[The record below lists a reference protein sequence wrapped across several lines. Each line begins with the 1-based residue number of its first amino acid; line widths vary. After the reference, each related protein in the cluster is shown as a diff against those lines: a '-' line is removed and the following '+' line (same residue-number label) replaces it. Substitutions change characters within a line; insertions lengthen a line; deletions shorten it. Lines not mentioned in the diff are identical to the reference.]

1 MGKNRVRND
10 FNYTKK
16 TVKKRI
22 TIYDLR
28 ITNLKSKILNFKSQI
43 LSLFT
48 VYCLLLT
55 VFTGCAGHQIII
67 TKDPLRAEEHIKL
80 AQVYEAKGETE
91 LAVKEY
97 KTALEQD
104 KTNSMA
110 YFGLGN
116 ISFKKSEYGDAGDY
130 YKKAI
135 ENASAD
141 DPRNAMFYN
150 NLSCVY
156 IEANKD
162 LKEAAR
168 LVQRALLL
176 DAERAGIYQDT
187 LGVIYTKLKE
197 YEKAEEAFSSALQN
211 AHEDPIAL
219 RYIYQHLSE
228 LYRLQGN
235 KDKLHETTERLKEI
249 GK

>member
-1 MGKNRVRND
+1 MGKNRVRDNFD
-10 FNYTKK
+10 YTKGK
-16 TVKKRI
+16 MKQVDSRLQV
-22 TIYDLR
+22 YLVSGVWC
-28 ITNLKSKILNFKSQI
+28 LA
-43 LSLFT
+43 SLFS
-48 VYCLLLT
+48 
-55 VFTGCAGHQIII
+55 GCAGYQIII
-67 TKDPLRAEEHIKL
+67 TKDPLKADEHIKL
-80 AQVYEAKGETE
+80 AQIYEAKGEAE
-91 LAVKEY
+91 FAAEEY
-97 KTALEQD
+97 KKALAQD

-116 ISFKKSEYGDAGDY
+116 ISFKDGKYGDAGDY

-135 ENASAD
+135 ESTPAD
-141 DPRNAMFYN
+141 DQRNAIFYN
-150 NLSCVY
+150 NLSCAY

-162 LKEAAR
+162 LKEAER

-187 LGVIYTKLKE
+187 LGVIYIKLKE

-235 KDKLHETTERLKEI
+235 KDKLHEATERLKEI

>member
-1 MGKNRVRND
+1 MLKNRRWV
-10 FNYTKK
+10 
-16 TVKKRI
+16 I
-22 TIYDLR
+22 G
-28 ITNLKSKILNFKSQI
+28 S
-43 LSLFT
+43 
-48 VYCLLLT
+48 CLLAMSKAVNSSLKA
-55 VFTGCAGHQIII
+55 VAPHCLLPIACLILCGCGGHQIII
-67 TKDPLRAEEHIKL
+67 TKDPLKADEHIKL

-116 ISFKKSEYGDAGDY
+116 ISFKKGKYGDAEDY

-135 ENASAD
+135 ENAPAD
-141 DPRNAMFYN
+141 DQRNAMFYN

-162 LKEAAR
+162 LKEAER

-211 AHEDPIAL
+211 THEDTAAL

-235 KDKLHETTERLKEI
+235 KDKLHETTERLKEL

>member
-1 MGKNRVRND
+1 MGKNRVRDNFD
-10 FNYTKK
+10 YTKRTMK
-16 TVKKRI
+16 LKNI
-22 TIYDLR
+22 TL
-28 ITNLKSKILNFKSQI
+28 TFFCFILW
-43 LSLFT
+43 
-48 VYCLLLT
+48 
-55 VFTGCAGHQIII
+55 GCAGHQIII
-67 TKDPLRAEEHIKL
+67 TKDPLKAEEHIKL
-80 AQVYEAKGETE
+80 AQIYEAKGETE
-91 LAVKEY
+91 LAAEEY
-97 KTALEQD
+97 KTALAQD

-116 ISFKKSEYGDAGDY
+116 ISFKKGKYGDAEDY

-135 ENASAD
+135 ENTPAD

-150 NLSCVY
+150 NLSCAY

-162 LKEAAR
+162 LKEAER

-176 DAERAGIYQDT
+176 DAEKAGIYQDT

-197 YEKAEEAFSSALQN
+197 YEKADEAFSSALQN
-211 AHEDPIAL
+211 VHGDPIAL

-235 KDKLHETTERLKEI
+235 KDKLHEVTERLKEL